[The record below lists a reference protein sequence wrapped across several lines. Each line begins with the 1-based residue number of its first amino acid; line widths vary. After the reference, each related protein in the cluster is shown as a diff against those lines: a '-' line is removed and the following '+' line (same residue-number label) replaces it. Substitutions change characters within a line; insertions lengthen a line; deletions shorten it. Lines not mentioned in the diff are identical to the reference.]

1 MTSILVRNGP
11 DHIHSQ
17 LKVRARK
24 NRRSLAAEV
33 LTLLEA
39 GLVSRS
45 DPLGPDQLDQ
55 MRVKGAFPLTQQFLD
70 DSIDEG
76 RP

>member
-1 MTSILVRNGP
+1 MASILVRNVP
-11 DHIHSQ
+11 THIHSQ

-33 LTLLEA
+33 LTLLEE
-39 GLVSRS
+39 GLASRS
-45 DPLGPDQLDQ
+45 GPLGPDELDK
-55 MRVKGAFPLTQQFLD
+55 MRVKGAFPLTQEFLD
-70 DSIDEG
+70 QAIEEG